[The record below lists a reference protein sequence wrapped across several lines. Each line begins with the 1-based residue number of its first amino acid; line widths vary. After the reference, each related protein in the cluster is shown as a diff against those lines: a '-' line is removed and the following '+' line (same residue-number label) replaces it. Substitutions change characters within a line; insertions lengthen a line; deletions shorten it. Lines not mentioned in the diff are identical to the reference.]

1 MKAGFRL
8 GIYTLVAV
16 MMSSVLTVIGSAQ
29 QKTAAPAKASGKA
42 PKDVNAPFPD
52 EATLAKRKSDSDN
65 RPLFATE
72 TPLEFTLTADFKTVN
87 KDRNPNSTKVFP
99 ATMTVAKADGT
110 QTTFPLNIRTRGH
123 VRRMSQTCTFAPLRL
138 EFEAEKTKGTVFEG
152 HKNLKLG
159 THCRDADLFEQYVP
173 REYSAY
179 KIFNLLTPRS
189 FRARL
194 AKATYVDEATKK
206 PIGNRMALFIED
218 DDDVARRLEGR
229 TIETQKLVFRQT
241 DYDTATLMTIFE
253 YMIGNTDMSMYLLHN
268 VVLVQTPKKTVY
280 PVPYDFDYSG
290 LVDARY
296 AIPAKQFNIT
306 SVRDR
311 IYRGPCRSAAELQ
324 TFFEKFNEV
333 KPKVMELY
341 DTIPGMDAGFRK
353 DAQKYLDGF
362 YSTINKPGDVKKAFI
377 DDCNNRAGM

>member
-1 MKAGFRL
+1 MRTGFRL
-8 GIYTLVAV
+8 GAYGVVAV
-16 MMSSVLTVIGSAQ
+16 LISGVLSVAGSAQ
-29 QKTAAPAKASGKA
+29 QRTAAPAPAKT
-42 PKDVNAPFPD
+42 PKDANAPFPD
-52 EATLAKRKSDSDN
+52 EATLAERKKAAEG

-99 ATMTVAKADGT
+99 ATMTVAKADGSP
-110 QTTFPLNIRTRGH
+110 TTFPLNIRTRGH

-138 EFEAEKTKGTVFEG
+138 EFDAEKTKGTVFEG

-179 KIFNLLTPRS
+179 RIFNLFTPRS
-189 FRARL
+189 FRARM

-206 PIGNRMALFIED
+206 PIANRMALFIED
-218 DDDVARRLEGR
+218 DDDVARRMEGR
-229 TIETQKLVFRQT
+229 IIETQKLVFRQT

-268 VVLVQTPKKTVY
+268 VVLVQTPKKVTY

-296 AIPAKQFNIT
+296 AVPAKQFNIT

-311 IYRGPCRSAAELQ
+311 VYRGPCRTQAEFQ
-324 TFFEKFNEV
+324 TFFEKFTEL
-333 KPKVMELY
+333 KPKIMEIF
-341 DTIPGMDAGFRK
+341 DTVPGMDAGYRK
-353 DAQKYLDGF
+353 DAQKYLEGF
-362 YSTINKPGDVKKAFI
+362 YSTISKPGDVKKAFI
-377 DDCNNRAGM
+377 DECNNRAGM

>member
-1 MKAGFRL
+1 MKAGFRI
-8 GIYTLVAV
+8 GTYGMVAV
-16 MMSSVLTVIGSAQ
+16 LIAGVLSVAGSAQ
-29 QKTAAPAKASGKA
+29 QRTAAPASAKASGKA
-42 PKDVNAPFPD
+42 AKDPNAPFPD
-52 EATLAKRKSDSDN
+52 EATLASRKAAADS
-65 RPLFATE
+65 RPLFSTE

-99 ATMTVAKADGT
+99 ATLTVGE
-110 QTTFPLNIRTRGH
+110 TTFPLNIRTRGH
-123 VRRMSQTCTFAPLRL
+123 VRRMQQTCTFAPLRL
-138 EFEAEKTKGTVFEG
+138 EFDETKTKGTIFEG

-194 AKATYVDEATKK
+194 AKATYVDEVTKK
-206 PIGNRMALFIED
+206 PIGSRMALFIED

-229 TIETQKLVFRQT
+229 TIETQKLVFRQV

-311 IYRGPCRSAAELQ
+311 VYRGPCRTPAEFQ
-324 TFFEKFNEV
+324 SFFEKFNEV

-341 DTIPGMDAGFRK
+341 EQIPGMDPGFRK

-362 YSTINKPGDVKKAFI
+362 YSTINKPGDV
-377 DDCNNRAGM
+377 

>member
-1 MKAGFRL
+1 M
-8 GIYTLVAV
+8 VAV
-16 MMSSVLTVIGSAQ
+16 LISGMLSVAGSAQ
-29 QKTAAPAKASGKA
+29 QRTAAPAPGKT

-52 EATLAKRKSDSDN
+52 EAALAERKKAAEG

-99 ATMTVAKADGT
+99 ATMTVAKADGS
-110 QTTFPLNIRTRGH
+110 QATFPLNIRTRGH

-138 EFEAEKTKGTVFEG
+138 EFDAEKTKGTIFEG

-179 KIFNLLTPRS
+179 KIFNLFTPRS
-189 FRARL
+189 FRARM

-206 PIGNRMALFIED
+206 PVANRMALFIED

-229 TIETQKLVFRQT
+229 IIETQKLVFRQT

-268 VVLVQTPKKTVY
+268 VVLVQTPKRVTY

-296 AIPAKQFNIT
+296 AVPAKQFNIT

-311 IYRGPCRSAAELQ
+311 VYRGPCRTAAEFQ
-324 TFFEKFNEV
+324 TFFEKFNEL
-333 KPKVMELY
+333 KPKIMAIFDSV
-341 DTIPGMDAGFRK
+341 PGMDAGYRK
-353 DAQKYLDGF
+353 DAQKYLEGF
-362 YSTINKPGDVKKAFI
+362 YSTISKPGDVKKAFI
-377 DDCNNRAGM
+377 DECNNRAGM

>member
-1 MKAGFRL
+1 MRTGFRL
-8 GIYTLVAV
+8 GTYGMVAV
-16 MMSSVLTVIGSAQ
+16 LISGVLSVAGSAQ
-29 QKTAAPAKASGKA
+29 QRTAAPAPGKT
-42 PKDVNAPFPD
+42 PKDANAPFPD
-52 EATLAKRKSDSDN
+52 EAALAERKKAAEG

-99 ATMTVAKADGT
+99 ATMTVAKADGS
-110 QTTFPLNIRTRGH
+110 QATFPLNIRTRGH

-138 EFEAEKTKGTVFEG
+138 EFDADKTKGTIFEG

-179 KIFNLLTPRS
+179 KIFNLFTPRS
-189 FRARL
+189 FRARM

-206 PIGNRMALFIED
+206 PVANRMALFIED

-229 TIETQKLVFRQT
+229 IIETQKLVFRQV

-268 VVLVQTPKKTVY
+268 VVLVQTPKRVTY

-296 AIPAKQFNIT
+296 AVPGQAVQHHVGPRPRL
-306 SVRDR
+306 SRAVPDR
-311 IYRGPCRSAAELQ
+311 AGISDLLRQVQRAQAEDAWRSSTAFPGHGCGLSQGRAEISSRGSTRRSA
-324 TFFEKFNEV
+324 
-333 KPKVMELY
+333 
-341 DTIPGMDAGFRK
+341 
-353 DAQKYLDGF
+353 
-362 YSTINKPGDVKKAFI
+362 S
-377 DDCNNRAGM
+377 RAT

>member
-8 GIYTLVAV
+8 GTDAFVAV
-16 MMSSVLTVIGSAQ
+16 LISGLLSVGGSAQ
-29 QKTAAPAKASGKA
+29 QKAAASAKA
-42 PKDVNAPFPD
+42 PKDLNAPFPN
-52 EATLAKRKSDSDN
+52 EAALAERKKQAEN

-72 TPLEFTLTADFKTVN
+72 TPLEFTLTADFKAVN
-87 KDRNPNSTKVFP
+87 KDRNPNSAKVFP
-99 ATMTVAKADGT
+99 ATITVAKADGT
-110 QTTFPLNIRTRGH
+110 PATFPLNIRTRGH
-123 VRRMSQTCTFAPLRL
+123 VRRLQQTCTFAPLRL
-138 EFEAEKTKGTVFEG
+138 EFDTEKTKGTVFEG

-206 PIGNRMALFIED
+206 PIANRMALFIED
-218 DDDVARRLEGR
+218 EDDVARRLEGR
-229 TIETQKLVFRQT
+229 KIDTQKLVFRQT
-241 DYDTATLMTIFE
+241 DYDTATLMTMFE

-268 VVLVQTPKKTVY
+268 VVLVQTPKKIIY

-296 AIPAKQFNIT
+296 AIPSKQFNIT

-311 IYRGPCRSAAELQ
+311 VYRGPCRTAPEFQ
-324 TFFEKFNEV
+324 TFFEKFTEV

-341 DTIPGMDAGFRK
+341 DSIPGMDPGFRK
-353 DAQKYLDGF
+353 DAQKYLEGF
-362 YSTINKPGDVKKAFI
+362 YSTISRPGDVKKAFI

>member
-1 MKAGFRL
+1 MKAGFRIATY
-8 GIYTLVAV
+8 GMVAV
-16 MMSSVLTVIGSAQ
+16 LISGVLSVAGSAQ
-29 QKTAAPAKASGKA
+29 QKTAAPGPAKAAK
-42 PKDVNAPFPD
+42 KDPNAPFPD
-52 EATLAKRKSDSDN
+52 EATIAKRKQAAESQA
-65 RPLFATE
+65 LFASE
-72 TPLEFTLTADFKTVN
+72 TPVEFTLTADFKTVN

-99 ATMTVAKADGT
+99 ATMTIGE
-110 QTTFPLNIRTRGH
+110 TTFPLSIRTRGH
-123 VRRMSQTCTFAPLRL
+123 VRRMQQTCTFAPLRL
-138 EFEAEKTKGTVFEG
+138 EFDEEKTKGTIFEG

-206 PIGNRMALFIED
+206 PVSNRMALFIED
-218 DDDVARRLEGR
+218 DDDVARRMEGR
-229 TIETQKLVFRQT
+229 TIETQKLVFRQV

-268 VVLVQTPKKTVY
+268 VILVQTPKKVTY

-296 AIPAKQFNIT
+296 AVPAKQFNIT

-311 IYRGPCRSAAELQ
+311 IYRGPCRTAAEFQ
-324 TFFEKFNEV
+324 SFFEKFTEV

-341 DTIPGMDAGFRK
+341 DSLPGMDPGFRK
-353 DAQKYLDGF
+353 DAQKYLEGF
-362 YSTINKPGDVKKAFI
+362 YSTISRPGDVKKAFI

>member
-1 MKAGFRL
+1 MKAGLRL
-8 GIYTLVAV
+8 GVFALAAVA
-16 MMSSVLTVIGSAQ
+16 MSGALPMVGSAQ
-29 QKTAAPAKASGKA
+29 SKTAAPAPAKA
-42 PKDVNAPFPD
+42 PKDPNAPFPD
-52 EATLAKRKSDSDN
+52 EATIAERKKTAEE
-65 RPLFATE
+65 RPLFNSD
-72 TPLEFTLTADFKTVN
+72 TPLEFTLTADFKMVN

-99 ATMTVAKADGT
+99 ATMTVGDK
-110 QTTFPLNIRTRGH
+110 TFPLNIRTRGH

-138 EFEAEKTKGTVFEG
+138 EFDNDKTKGTIFEG

-179 KIFNLLTPRS
+179 RIYNLLTPRS
-189 FRARL
+189 FRARM

-218 DDDVARRLEGR
+218 DDDVARRMEGR
-229 TIETQKLVFRQT
+229 AIETQKLVFRQADFET
-241 DYDTATLMTIFE
+241 VTLMTIFE

-268 VVLVQTPKKTVY
+268 VILVQTPKKITY
-280 PVPYDFDYSG
+280 AVPYDFDYSG

-311 IYRGPCRSAAELQ
+311 VYRGPCRTAAELQ
-324 TFFEKFNEV
+324 PFFDKFNEV

-341 DTIPGMDAGFRK
+341 DKIPGMEPGFRK
-353 DAQKYLDGF
+353 DAQKYLEGF

>member
-1 MKAGFRL
+1 MKAGLRVGTFGAAAVL
-8 GIYTLVAV
+8 MSGLLTLV
-16 MMSSVLTVIGSAQ
+16 GSAQ
-29 QKTAAPAKASGKA
+29 QKNAAPAPAKA
-42 PKDVNAPFPD
+42 PKDANAPWPD
-52 EATLAKRKSDSDN
+52 DATIAERKKASEG
-65 RPLFATE
+65 RALFSSE

-99 ATMTVAKADGT
+99 ATMTVAKADGS

-138 EFEAEKTKGTVFEG
+138 EFDAEKTKGTIFEG

-179 KIFNLLTPRS
+179 RIFNLLTPRS
-189 FRARL
+189 FRARMG
-194 AKATYVDEATKK
+194 KATYVDEATKK
-206 PIGNRMALFIED
+206 PVASRMALFIED
-218 DDDVARRLEGR
+218 DDDVARRMEGR
-229 TIETQKLVFRQT
+229 TIETQKLVFRQV

-268 VVLVQTPKKTVY
+268 VILVQTPKKVTF

-311 IYRGPCRSAAELQ
+311 VYRGPCRTAPEFQ
-324 TFFEKFNEV
+324 QFFEKFTEV
-333 KPKVMELY
+333 KPKVMELF
-341 DTIPGMDAGFRK
+341 DTIPGMEPGFRK
-353 DAQKYLDGF
+353 DAQKYLEGF
-362 YSTINKPGDVKKAFI
+362 YNTISKPGDVKKAFI

>member
-1 MKAGFRL
+1 MKARFRL
-8 GIYTLVAV
+8 GVFALAAVA
-16 MMSSVLTVIGSAQ
+16 MSGALTMVGSAQ
-29 QKTAAPAKASGKA
+29 SKTAAPAPAKA
-42 PKDVNAPFPD
+42 PKDPNAPFPD
-52 EATLAKRKSDSDN
+52 EATIAERKKAAEG
-65 RPLFATE
+65 RALFNAD
-72 TPLEFTLTADFKTVN
+72 TPLEFTLTADFKAVN

-99 ATMTVAKADGT
+99 ATMTVGDK
-110 QTTFPLNIRTRGH
+110 TFPLNIRTRGH

-138 EFEAEKTKGTVFEG
+138 EFDNDKTKGTIFEG

-179 KIFNLLTPRS
+179 RIYNLLTPRS
-189 FRARL
+189 FRARM

-218 DDDVARRLEGR
+218 DDDVARRMEGR
-229 TIETQKLVFRQT
+229 AIETQKLVFRQT
-241 DYDTATLMTIFE
+241 DFDTATLMTIFE

-268 VVLVQTPKKTVY
+268 VILVQTPKKVTY

-311 IYRGPCRSAAELQ
+311 IYRGPCRTAADLQ
-324 TFFEKFNEV
+324 PFFDKFNEI

-341 DTIPGMDAGFRK
+341 DTIPGMEPGFRK
-353 DAQKYLDGF
+353 DAQKYLEGF
-362 YSTINKPGDVKKAFI
+362 YSTISKPGDVKKAFI

>member
-8 GIYTLVAV
+8 GTYAFVAV
-16 MMSSVLTVIGSAQ
+16 LISGLLSVGGSAQ
-29 QKTAAPAKASGKA
+29 QKAPASAKAK
-42 PKDVNAPFPD
+42 KDPMAPFPD
-52 EATLAKRKSDSDN
+52 EATIAKRKNEADN

-110 QTTFPLNIRTRGH
+110 QATIPLNIRTRGH
-123 VRRMSQTCTFAPLRL
+123 VRRMQQTCTFAPLRL
-138 EFEAEKTKGTVFEG
+138 EFQADAIKGTIFEG

-206 PIGNRMALFIED
+206 PISNRMALFIED

-229 TIETQKLVFRQT
+229 TIDTQKLVFRQT
-241 DYDTATLMTIFE
+241 DYDTATLMTLFE

-268 VVLVQTPKKTVY
+268 VVLVQTPKKIIY

-296 AIPAKQFNIT
+296 AIPSKQFSIT

-311 IYRGPCRSAAELQ
+311 LYRGPCRTAAELQ
-324 TFFEKFNEV
+324 PFFEKFNEL
-333 KPKVMELY
+333 KPRVMELY
-341 DTIPGMDAGFRK
+341 DTIPGMDSGFRR
-353 DAQKYLDGF
+353 DAQRYLESF
-362 YSTINKPGDVKKAFI
+362 YTTISRPADVKRAFI
-377 DDCNNRAGM
+377 DECNNRAGM

>member
-1 MKAGFRL
+1 MKAGFRIATY
-8 GIYTLVAV
+8 GLVALLISGV
-16 MMSSVLTVIGSAQ
+16 LSVAGSAQ
-29 QKTAAPAKASGKA
+29 QRTAAPAPAKAAKGKD
-42 PKDVNAPFPD
+42 PSAPFPD
-52 EATLAKRKSDSDN
+52 EATLASRKAAADS
-65 RPLFATE
+65 RPLFSTD

-99 ATMTVAKADGT
+99 ATLTVGE
-110 QTTFPLNIRTRGH
+110 TTFPLNIRTRGH
-123 VRRMSQTCTFAPLRL
+123 VRRMQQTCTFAPLRL
-138 EFEAEKTKGTVFEG
+138 EFDETKTKGTIFEG

-206 PIGNRMALFIED
+206 PVANRMALFIED

-229 TIETQKLVFRQT
+229 TIDTQKLVFRQV

-268 VVLVQTPKKTVY
+268 VVLVQTPKKITY

-290 LVDARY
+290 LVDPRY
-296 AIPAKQFNIT
+296 AIPSKQFNIS

-311 IYRGPCRSAAELQ
+311 LYRGPCRTAAEFQ
-324 TFFEKFNEV
+324 PFFEKFNEL
-333 KPKVMELY
+333 KPRVMELY
-341 DTIPGMDAGFRK
+341 DTIPGMDPGFRR
-353 DAQKYLDGF
+353 DAQRYLESF
-362 YSTINKPGDVKKAFI
+362 YATISRPADVKRAFI
-377 DDCNNRAGM
+377 DDCNNR

>member
-8 GIYTLVAV
+8 GIFALAAV
-16 MMSSVLTVIGSAQ
+16 LMSGALTVVGSAQ
-29 QKTAAPAKASGKA
+29 QKTAAPGPAKA
-42 PKDVNAPFPD
+42 PKDPNAPFPD
-52 EATLAKRKSDSDN
+52 EATIAERKKAAEE
-65 RPLFATE
+65 RALFSSE

-99 ATMTVAKADGT
+99 ATMTVGDK
-110 QTTFPLNIRTRGH
+110 TFPLNIRTRGH

-138 EFEAEKTKGTVFEG
+138 EFDNDKTKGTVFEG

-179 KIFNLLTPRS
+179 RIYNLLTPRS
-189 FRARL
+189 FRARM

-206 PIGNRMALFIED
+206 PIANRMALFIED

-229 TIETQKLVFRQT
+229 TIETQKLVFRQV
-241 DYDTATLMTIFE
+241 DYDTATLLTLFE

-268 VVLVQTPKKTVY
+268 VILVQNAKKTTI

-311 IYRGPCRSAAELQ
+311 VYRGPCRTAAEFQ
-324 TFFEKFNEV
+324 PFFDKFTEI
-333 KPKVMELY
+333 KPKVAEIFE
-341 DTIPGMDAGFRK
+341 TVPGMDPGYRK
-353 DAQKYLDGF
+353 DAQKYIEGF
-362 YSTINKPGDVKKAFI
+362 YNTISKPGDAKRAFL
-377 DDCNNRAGM
+377 DECNNRAGM

>member
-1 MKAGFRL
+1 MRPGFRL
-8 GIYTLVAV
+8 GTYGMVAALISGV
-16 MMSSVLTVIGSAQ
+16 LSVAGSAQ
-29 QKTAAPAKASGKA
+29 QRTAAPAPGKT

-52 EATLAKRKSDSDN
+52 EATIAERKKASEG
-65 RPLFATE
+65 RALFSSE

-99 ATMTVAKADGT
+99 ATMTVAKADGS
-110 QTTFPLNIRTRGH
+110 QATFPLNIRTRGH

-138 EFEAEKTKGTVFEG
+138 EFDAEITKGTIFEG

-179 KIFNLLTPRS
+179 RIFNLFTPRS
-189 FRARL
+189 FRARM

-206 PIGNRMALFIED
+206 PVANRMALFIED
-218 DDDVARRLEGR
+218 DDDVARRMEGR
-229 TIETQKLVFRQT
+229 IIETQKLVFRQT

-324 TFFEKFNEV
+324 TFFEKFNEL
-333 KPKVMELY
+333 KPKIMAIFDSV
-341 DTIPGMDAGFRK
+341 PGMDAGYRK
-353 DAQKYLDGF
+353 DAQKYLEGF
-362 YSTINKPGDVKKAFI
+362 YSTISKPGDGKKAFI
-377 DDCNNRAGM
+377 DEGNNRAGM

>member
-1 MKAGFRL
+1 MKARSRL
-8 GIYTLVAV
+8 GVFALAAVA
-16 MMSSVLTVIGSAQ
+16 MSGALTVVGSAQ
-29 QKTAAPAKASGKA
+29 QRTAAPAPAKA
-42 PKDVNAPFPD
+42 PKDPNAPFPD
-52 EATLAKRKSDSDN
+52 EATLAERKKAAEE
-65 RPLFATE
+65 RALFTAD

-99 ATMTVAKADGT
+99 ATMTVGDK
-110 QTTFPLNIRTRGH
+110 TFPVNIRTRGH

-138 EFEAEKTKGTVFEG
+138 EFDNDKTKGTIFEG

-179 KIFNLLTPRS
+179 RIYNLLTPRS
-189 FRARL
+189 FRARM

-218 DDDVARRLEGR
+218 DDDVARRMEGR
-229 TIETQKLVFRQT
+229 AIETQKLVFRQT
-241 DYDTATLMTIFE
+241 DFETATLMTIFE

-268 VVLVQTPKKTVY
+268 VILVQTPKKITY

-311 IYRGPCRSAAELQ
+311 VYRGPCRTAAELQ
-324 TFFEKFNEV
+324 PFFDKFNEI
-333 KPKVMELY
+333 KPKVMALY
-341 DTIPGMDAGFRK
+341 DTIPGMEPGFRK
-353 DAQKYLDGF
+353 DAQKYLEGF
-362 YSTINKPGDVKKAFI
+362 YSTLSKPGDVKKAFI